1 MTIDIDIYIFLTS
14 LLMEA
19 SRTPLR
25 HVLGSKAISSI
36 VILALSGTETEM
48 KMEMETWRGFFFRPN
63 AANFINLFWASKFCD
78 DQNFPGLKLSPKKQR
93 QQKY

>member
-19 SRTPLR
+19 SRTPFR

-36 VILALSGTETEM
+36 VILAPSGTETEM
-48 KMEMETWRGFFFRPN
+48 KMEMET
-63 AANFINLFWASKFCD
+63 
-78 DQNFPGLKLSPKKQR
+78 
-93 QQKY
+93 